1 MKEISLNDTVYNL
14 VKQYPE
20 IRELIISLGFE
31 PLRSDKM
38 LNTAG
43 RIMTIGKALKR
54 NDVPEELFVET
65 LAKNGFS
72 VKELAISAVTVAP
85 SESAEPSAPTGG
97 IARMGSTEFQ
107 ERQDIL
113 QSLILRLHRGED
125 WDAVQADFKKH
136 FTGVSAYEISVME
149 QGLMGKGI
157 DAEDIQRLCNVH
169 ASLFGGSIE
178 AVYTTSTEQQHA
190 GHPIQVMKLENLAIE
205 NTLEKISKLLA
216 VYLET
221 KEPEIKKGI
230 QNQLNLLGEF
240 DKHYARKEYA
250 IFPIMENKGITAP
263 PKVMWG
269 VDDEIR
275 SMFKEFRTLLQNED
289 FDAIPKAFSDLKY
302 EMTEMITKEED
313 ILLPM
318 IIDIF
323 NEDHWLQIAQ
333 ESDEIGYCIVKPE
346 AKWVPERTL
355 PENVSH
361 ETFITEENAYINFQ
375 TGHLTP
381 HQLEKML
388 NNIPLE
394 LTFVDADNI
403 VRYYNDNGE
412 EKFFKRTS
420 SAIGRDVLNCHPPKS
435 LPIVTK
441 LLADLK
447 SGAKESESMWFRAM
461 GKFILVTYRAVRDDD
476 GSYMGTLE
484 YVQDIQPII
493 DLDGEKRTL
502 S

>member
-1 MKEISLNDTVYNL
+1 
-14 VKQYPE
+14 
-20 IRELIISLGFE
+20 
-31 PLRSDKM
+31 
-38 LNTAG
+38 
-43 RIMTIGKALKR
+43 
-54 NDVPEELFVET
+54 
-65 LAKNGFS
+65 
-72 VKELAISAVTVAP
+72 
-85 SESAEPSAPTGG
+85 
-97 IARMGSTEFQ
+97 
-107 ERQDIL
+107 
-113 QSLILRLHRGED
+113 
-125 WDAVQADFKKH
+125 
-136 FTGVSAYEISVME
+136 
-149 QGLMGKGI
+149 
-157 DAEDIQRLCNVH
+157 
-169 ASLFGGSIE
+169 
-178 AVYTTSTEQQHA
+178 
-190 GHPIQVMKLENLAIE
+190 
-205 NTLEKISKLLA
+205 
-216 VYLET
+216 
-221 KEPEIKKGI
+221 
-230 QNQLNLLGEF
+230 
-240 DKHYARKEYA
+240 
-250 IFPIMENKGITAP
+250 MENKGITAP

-269 VDDEIR
+269 VDDDIR
-275 SMFKEFRTLLQNED
+275 AMYKEFKSLLQND
-289 FDAIPKAFSDLKY
+289 AFDEIPKVFSDLKY

-323 NEDHWLQIAQ
+323 NEDHWLQIAK
-333 ESDEIGYCIVKPE
+333 ESEEIGYCIVKPE
-346 AKWVPERTL
+346 SKWIPERSL
-355 PENVSH
+355 PIVSRETIEAEKGENTS
-361 ETFITEENAYINFQ
+361 YINFE